1 MNTIRSYFAEHY
13 HRRASI
19 VSVVMVNPGESNNQ
33 WIDGFDILMLVITE
47 TKQPTNHTSHYSK
60 DNYRIQERWIHKE
73 GLESWILN
81 GENRNIIQWIL
92 RGELIVDQN
101 GYLGSM
107 RQALNS
113 FPAELREK
121 KVLIEFTYFLRR
133 YLQSK
138 EYLANGEVFD
148 AYSNILEALHHWA
161 RIVIIQNGAHPEV
174 TVWNQVHRINP
185 GVYKLYEELL
195 FSSET
200 LEQRVKLV
208 QLAVDFSVMSKMKE
222 CCTHLIR
229 VISSRKEPWSAAE
242 LKEHEDLGELHIDL
256 SLVLRKLTKRSIIK
270 EIMESPDEDLSILEV
285 KYTV

>member
-1 MNTIRSYFAEHY
+1 MNSIQSYFKDY
-13 HRRASI
+13 YASRTA
-19 VSVVMVNPGESNNQ
+19 VTSVVMVKPDESHNQ
-33 WIDGFDILMLVITE
+33 WIDGFDILLLVITE

-92 RGELIVDQN
+92 QGELIVDQN
-101 GYLGSM
+101 GYVESM
-107 RQALNS
+107 RQSLSS
-113 FPAELREK
+113 FPRELREK
-121 KVLIEFTYFLRR
+121 KALIEFTYFLRR

-161 RIVIIQNGAHPEV
+161 RIVIIQDGAHPEV
-174 TVWNQVHRINP
+174 TVWNQVHHINP

-195 FSSET
+195 FSAES

-208 QLAVDFSVMSKMKE
+208 QLAVDFSVMTKMRE
-222 CCTHLIR
+222 CCAYLLR
-229 VISSRKEPWSAAE
+229 VIGSRSQPWSASE
-242 LKEHEDLGELHIDL
+242 LKEHEELGELHIDL
-256 SLVLRKLTKRSIIK
+256 SLVLRKLTKRAVIK
-270 EIMESPDEDLSILEV
+270 EVMESADGDLSIMEV